1 MSSEDEVN
9 RFMVHGVAKTDFFVW
24 ENTHDVIKKQLL
36 GRIRGLEAQYTQLR
50 QGNEHLQIYNLQL
63 KHANVNLQHK
73 ILELEEDNRQLL
85 GNNEGVK
92 KEYKE
97 QCVYNTLVH
106 NDLIELNEKYR
117 ISQND
122 NQKLNEKYRISQN
135 DNQDLKDDYEH
146 INKILEKYETA
157 STKMYDLLEDILI
170 ANFSRTIN
178 SRINHTLDEVDK
190 LVTPVYRGNTQE
202 NTNKL

>member
-24 ENTHDVIKKQLL
+24 ENTHKVITEQLR
-36 GRIRGLEAQYTQLR
+36 GRIRFLEAQYMQLR
-50 QGNEHLQIYNLQL
+50 QANEQLQIYNLQL
-63 KHANVNLQHK
+63 QHANVNLQHK
-73 ILELEEDNRQLL
+73 TLQLEED
-85 GNNEGVK
+85 NEGVK
-92 KEYKE
+92 KEYTKSCDHNLE
-97 QCVYNTLVH
+97 LH
-106 NDLIELNEKYR
+106 NDLIKLNENYR

-122 NQKLNEKYRISQN
+122 NQRLR
-135 DNQDLKDDYEH
+135 DDYED

-157 STKMYDLLEDILI
+157 GTEMYDLLEDILVES
-170 ANFSRTIN
+170 FSRTIN
-178 SRINHTLDEVDK
+178 SRIHHTLDEVDK